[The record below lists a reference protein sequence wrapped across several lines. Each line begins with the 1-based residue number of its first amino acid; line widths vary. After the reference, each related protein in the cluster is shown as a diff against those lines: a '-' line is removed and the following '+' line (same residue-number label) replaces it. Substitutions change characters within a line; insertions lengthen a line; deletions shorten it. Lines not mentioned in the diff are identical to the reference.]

1 MRCSPPSLAYHNS
14 EEEEPD
20 EISVVVLSHT
30 VCHEGAV
37 VVEPEDAL
45 AARVAVLGP
54 RNLRKKRAGDATRF
68 REGGIHYS
76 SISGRWQGQ
85 VKGSGRGQQTNHNRG
100 LIFAIR
106 ALWLHKRSFG
116 GEIHRTHAQIRRTI
130 AIAPGRPCT
139 AMGRSI
145 HHSKKYRNINSESAR
160 NVGATGARIHL
171 PFRRYTSCTA
181 FRC

>member
-54 RNLRKKRAGDATRF
+54 RNLRKKGPATRRSSGKVAYITHPF
-68 REGGIHYS
+68 LGDGKDKSKARVEANKPTITGVLYSLFVHYGCTRE
-76 SISGRWQGQ
+76 
-85 VKGSGRGQQTNHNRG
+85 V
-100 LIFAIR
+100 
-106 ALWLHKRSFG
+106 
-116 GEIHRTHAQIRRTI
+116 
-130 AIAPGRPCT
+130 
-139 AMGRSI
+139 
-145 HHSKKYRNINSESAR
+145 SEA
-160 NVGATGARIHL
+160 
-171 PFRRYTSCTA
+171 RYTVHTHRFDGLSPLRLVALVPPWGDQFITG
-181 FRC
+181 RNTGR